1 MFDGRWRARVD
12 RGTTPLGAA
21 LSRIGVTADQLT
33 LTGLVMAAGAAVA
46 IGSGHLWIGVLL
58 LVATGLPDL
67 LDGPVAKASG
77 TAAPR
82 GAFFDSVADRV
93 TDALLLGG
101 VAWYLASTHGGKA
114 ALLPLAVLGAAALV
128 SYERAKAESLG
139 FNAKGGIMERAERI
153 VLLGVG
159 LLFSAVLV
167 PVLWVM
173 LVLTLA
179 TAVQRFVMV
188 WRQASPAPRQREVA
202 PRWRT
207 GRVES
212 RWRQW
217 RETAVLRS
225 GPEHRAP
232 GGRWRDRR
240 QRVLASRAT
249 RAGQARRSRRRVT
262 SGP

>member
-12 RGTTPLGAA
+12 QGTTPIGAG

-33 LTGLVMAAGAAVA
+33 LTGLVMAAGAAFA
-46 IGSGHLWIGVLL
+46 IGSGYLWVGVILL
-58 LVATGLPDL
+58 IASGLPDL

-93 TDALLLGG
+93 TDTLLLGG
-101 VAWYLASTHGGKA
+101 VAWYLGSTHGGEA
-114 ALLPLAVLGAAALV
+114 ALLPFAVLGAAFLV

-153 VLLGVG
+153 VLLGIG
-159 LLFSAVLV
+159 LVFSALLV

-188 WRQASPAPRQREVA
+188 WRQASPAARDAA

-217 RETAVLRS
+217 QETAVLRS
-225 GPEHRAP
+225 GPEGRAP

-249 RAGQARRSRRRVT
+249 RAGHARRSRRRVT

>member
-12 RGTTPLGAA
+12 QGTTPLGAG

-46 IGSGHLWIGVLL
+46 IGSGYLWVGVILL
-58 LVATGLPDL
+58 IASALPDL

-93 TDALLLGG
+93 TDTLLLGG
-101 VAWYLASTHGGKA
+101 VAWYLASAHGGKA
-114 ALLPLAVLGAAALV
+114 ALLPFAVLGAAFLV

-153 VLLGVG
+153 VLLGIG
-159 LLFSAVLV
+159 LLFSALLV

-179 TAVQRFVMV
+179 TAVQRFFMV
-188 WRQASPAPRQREVA
+188 WRQASPTPREAA

-225 GPEHRAP
+225 GPERRAP

-249 RAGQARRSRRRVT
+249 RAGQARRSRRRIT

>member
-12 RGTTPLGAA
+12 QGTTPLGAG

-46 IGSGHLWIGVLL
+46 IGNGYLWVGVIL
-58 LVATGLPDL
+58 LVASGLPDL

-93 TDALLLGG
+93 TDTLLLAG

-114 ALLPLAVLGAAALV
+114 ALLPFAVLGAAFLV

-153 VLLGVG
+153 VLLGIG
-159 LLFSAVLV
+159 LLFSALLV

-188 WRQASPAPRQREVA
+188 WRQASSAPREA
-202 PRWRT
+202 PPRWRT

-225 GPEHRAP
+225 GPERRAP
-232 GGRWRDRR
+232 GGRWRERR

-249 RAGQARRSRRRVT
+249 RAGQARQSRRRIP
-262 SGP
+262 SGQ

>member
-12 RGTTPLGAA
+12 QGTTPLGAG

-46 IGSGHLWIGVLL
+46 IGSGYLWVGVIL
-58 LVATGLPDL
+58 LVASGLPDL

-93 TDALLLGG
+93 TDTLLLGG
-101 VAWYLASTHGGKA
+101 VAWYLAATHGGKA
-114 ALLPLAVLGAAALV
+114 AVLPFAVLGAAFLV

-153 VLLGVG
+153 VLLGIG
-159 LLFSAVLV
+159 LLFSALLV

-173 LVLTLA
+173 LVLTA
-179 TAVQRFVMV
+179 YTAIDRFFRV
-188 WRQASPAPRQREVA
+188 WRQAPASAKRPVH
-202 PRWRT
+202 
-207 GRVES
+207 GR
-212 RWRQW
+212 
-217 RETAVLRS
+217 
-225 GPEHRAP
+225 
-232 GGRWRDRR
+232 
-240 QRVLASRAT
+240 SRASAERGDAAVPRLKT
-249 RAGQARRSRRRVT
+249 WWEARRPTTSGERIRRRERSVRRT
-262 SGP
+262 RP

>member
-1 MFDGRWRARVD
+1 V
-12 RGTTPLGAA
+12 
-21 LSRIGVTADQLT
+21 I
-33 LTGLVMAAGAAVA
+33 
-46 IGSGHLWIGVLL
+46 L

-67 LDGPVAKASG
+67 LDGPVAKAAG

-93 TDALLLGG
+93 TDTLLLGG

-114 ALLPLAVLGAAALV
+114 ALLPFAVLGAATLV

-153 VLLGVG
+153 VLLGIG
-159 LLFSAVLV
+159 LLFSSLLV

-179 TAVQRFVMV
+179 TVVQRFVMV
-188 WRQASPAPRQREVA
+188 WRQASPAPREVA
-202 PRWRT
+202 SRWRT

-225 GPEHRAP
+225 GPDRRAP

-240 QRVLASRAT
+240 QRVLASRST
-249 RAGQARRSRRRVT
+249 RAGQARRSRRRVI

>member
-33 LTGLVMAAGAAVA
+33 VTGLVMAAGAAVA
-46 IGSGHLWIGVLL
+46 IGSGHLWIGVIL

-93 TDALLLGG
+93 TDTLLLGG
-101 VAWYLASTHGGKA
+101 VAWYLASAHGGKA
-114 ALLPLAVLGAAALV
+114 AVLPFAVLGAAFLV

-153 VLLGVG
+153 VLLGIG
-159 LLFSAVLV
+159 LVFSSLLV
-167 PVLWVM
+167 PVLWAM

-188 WRQASPAPRQREVA
+188 WRQASPAPREREVA

-225 GPEHRAP
+225 GPERRAP

-249 RAGQARRSRRRVT
+249 RAGQARRSRRRVI

>member
-12 RGTTPLGAA
+12 RGTTPLGAG

-33 LTGLVMAAGAAVA
+33 LTGLVMAAGAAFA
-46 IGSGHLWIGVLL
+46 IGSGHLWVGVIL
-58 LVATGLPDL
+58 LVASGLPDL

-93 TDALLLGG
+93 TDTLLLGG

-114 ALLPLAVLGAAALV
+114 AVLPFAVLGASFLV

-153 VLLGVG
+153 VLLGIG
-159 LLFSAVLV
+159 LLFSALLV

-179 TAVQRFVMV
+179 TVLQRFVMV
-188 WRQASPAPRQREVA
+188 WRQASPAPRESG
-202 PRWRT
+202 PRWRA

-225 GPEHRAP
+225 GPDRRAP

-240 QRVLASRAT
+240 QRVPASRAT
-249 RAGQARRSRRRVT
+249 RAGQARRSRRRIS